1 MRELKKQLIENPEY
15 IISILEHFKFTNIK
29 LLRNEIRF
37 SYGENH
43 DAAGIRIK
51 LMNNDGLFVQD
62 FVRADNKGD
71 LISYNK
77 SKVCTIYRSYELYQ
91 KYTWYQLIRCKEE

>member
-51 LMNNDGLFVQD
+51 HKRRN
-62 FVRADNKGD
+62 
-71 LISYNK
+71 
-77 SKVCTIYRSYELYQ
+77 
-91 KYTWYQLIRCKEE
+91 